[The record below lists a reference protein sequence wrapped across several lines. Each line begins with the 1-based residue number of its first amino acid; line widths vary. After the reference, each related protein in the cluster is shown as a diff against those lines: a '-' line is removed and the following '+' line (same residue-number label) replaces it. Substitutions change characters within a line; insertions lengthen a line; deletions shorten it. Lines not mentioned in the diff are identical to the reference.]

1 MDTQL
6 SILIVDDVSTVRSF
20 LSQTLMHLGI
30 ENVKEASTAKQCIS
44 ECQAA
49 NYNMIFLDIELP
61 DGDGK
66 ELIAQ
71 INDINPETNVVM
83 VSAHSAVENV
93 KEAIDK
99 GAKGFVVK
107 PFTPKKIAA
116 MLKKFYPDLENVSTA
131 LTVMR

>member
-6 SILIVDDVSTVRSF
+6 SSLIVDDVSTVLIF

-116 MLKKFYPDLENVSTA
+116 MLKKFYPDLENV
-131 LTVMR
+131 

>member
-30 ENVKEASTAKQCIS
+30 ENVK
-44 ECQAA
+44 
-49 NYNMIFLDIELP
+49 IFLDIELP

-116 MLKKFYPDLENVSTA
+116 MLKKFYPDLENV
-131 LTVMR
+131 

>member
-44 ECQAA
+44 ECQSA

-116 MLKKFYPDLENVSTA
+116 MLKKFYPDLENV
-131 LTVMR
+131 

>member
-1 MDTQL
+1 MNTQL

-30 ENVKEASTAKQCIS
+30 ENVKEASTAAQCIS
-44 ECQAA
+44 ECRAA
-49 NYNMIFLDIELP
+49 NFNIIFLDIELP

-71 INDINPETNVVM
+71 INELSPETNVVM

-116 MLKKFYPDLENVSTA
+116 MLKKFYPDLENV
-131 LTVMR
+131 

>member
-1 MDTQL
+1 MNTQL

-30 ENVKEASTAKQCIS
+30 DNVKEASTASQCIS

-49 NYNMIFLDIELP
+49 NYNIIFLDIELP

-66 ELIAQ
+66 DLIAQ
-71 INDINPETNVVM
+71 INELSPETNVVM
-83 VSAHSAVENV
+83 VSAHPGIENV
-93 KEAIDK
+93 KDAIDK

-116 MLKKFYPDLENVSTA
+116 MLKKFYPDLENV
-131 LTVMR
+131 

>member
-20 LSQTLMHLGI
+20 LSETLMHLGI

-83 VSAHSAVENV
+83 VSAHSAVENF

-116 MLKKFYPDLENVSTA
+116 MLKKFYPDLENV
-131 LTVMR
+131 

>member
-1 MDTQL
+1 MNTQL

-30 ENVKEASTAKQCIS
+30 DNVKEASTASQCIS
-44 ECQAA
+44 KCQAE
-49 NYNMIFLDIELP
+49 NYNIIFLDIELP

-71 INDINPETNVVM
+71 INELSPETNVVM
-83 VSAHSAVENV
+83 VSAHSGIENV
-93 KEAIDK
+93 KDAIAK

-116 MLKKFYPDLENVSTA
+116 MLKKFYPDLDNV
-131 LTVMR
+131 

>member
-30 ENVKEASTAKQCIS
+30 DNVKEASTASQCIS

-49 NYNMIFLDIELP
+49 KYSMIFLDIELP

-71 INDINPETNVVM
+71 INEMSPETNVIM

-93 KEAIDK
+93 KDAIDK
-99 GAKGFVVK
+99 LSL
-107 PFTPKKIAA
+107 IHI
-116 MLKKFYPDLENVSTA
+116 
-131 LTVMR
+131 

>member
-1 MDTQL
+1 MNTQL

-30 ENVKEASTAKQCIS
+30 ENVKEASTAAQCIS
-44 ECQAA
+44 ECRAA
-49 NYNMIFLDIELP
+49 NFNIIFLDIELP

-71 INDINPETNVVM
+71 INELSPETNVVM
-83 VSAHSAVENV
+83 VLAHSGVENV
-93 KEAIDK
+93 KDAIDR

-107 PFTPKKIAA
+107 PFSPKKIAA
-116 MLKKFYPDLENVSTA
+116 MLKKFYPELDNV
-131 LTVMR
+131 

>member
-30 ENVKEASTAKQCIS
+30 DNVKEASTASQCFS

-49 NYNMIFLDIELP
+49 KYSMIFLDIELP

-71 INDINPETNVVM
+71 INEMSPETNVIM

-93 KEAIDK
+93 KDAIDK
-99 GAKGFVVK
+99 GAKGFIVK

-116 MLKKFYPDLENVSTA
+116 MLKKFYPDLEI
-131 LTVMR
+131 M

>member
-1 MDTQL
+1 MKMDTQL

-116 MLKKFYPDLENVSTA
+116 MLKKFYPDLENV
-131 LTVMR
+131 

>member
-99 GAKGFVVK
+99 GAKGFLVK

-116 MLKKFYPDLENVSTA
+116 MLKKFYPDLENV
-131 LTVMR
+131 

>member
-1 MDTQL
+1 MKMDTQL

-107 PFTPKKIAA
+107 SFTPKKIAA
-116 MLKKFYPDLENVSTA
+116 MLKKFYPDLENV
-131 LTVMR
+131 

>member
-1 MDTQL
+1 MHTQL
-6 SILIVDDVSTVRSF
+6 AILIVDDVSTVRSF

-30 ENVKEASTAKQCIS
+30 ENVKEASTAAQCIN
-44 ECQAA
+44 ECRAA
-49 NYNMIFLDIELP
+49 DYNMIFLDIELP

-71 INDINPETNVVM
+71 INQLNPDTKVVM

-107 PFTPKKIAA
+107 PFSPKKIAS
-116 MLKKFYPDLENVSTA
+116 MLKKFYPELE
-131 LTVMR
+131 TV

>member
-99 GAKGFVVK
+99 GAKGFAVK

-116 MLKKFYPDLENVSTA
+116 MLKKFYPDLENV
-131 LTVMR
+131 

>member
-71 INDINPETNVVM
+71 INEISPETNVVM

-116 MLKKFYPDLENVSTA
+116 MLKKFYPDLESV
-131 LTVMR
+131 